1 MPEKLLILGGTME
14 AYELAESLLEKYS
27 PEQLT
32 VISSLAGVT
41 AYPKLPAGEVRIGG
55 FADTYSTVGKPGR
68 NSKLGLQKYL
78 LQEKI
83 SLLVNATHPYAT
95 QISENAAAVATKLGL
110 PYFRL
115 TRPPWVKHSQDQW
128 IEVPNLSA
136 AITYLNSGF
145 LKTNSRLSKQII
157 FLTTGNRGIDLF
169 QQCRKCYFVVRTLEL
184 PESVESG
191 SGNSTWENATYLKA
205 RGPFSLENELRLF
218 QQHGINLLITKNSGG
233 DSTYAKIVAARE
245 LKIPVLM
252 VARPEMNSA
261 DQCWKVDQVMDW
273 IVQNKSE

>member
-1 MPEKLLILGGTME
+1 MPEKLLILGGTRE
-14 AYELAESLLEKYS
+14 AYELAERLVSQFS

-41 AYPKLPAGEVRIGG
+41 ANPKLPAGEVRIGG
-55 FADTYSTVGKPGR
+55 FADTYSTGGKSGR
-68 NSKLGLQKYL
+68 NSKFGLQKYL

-95 QISENAAAVATKLGL
+95 QISENAPAVATELGL

-115 TRPPWVKHSQDQW
+115 ARPPWVKHSQDQW
-128 IEVPNLSA
+128 IEVPDLSA
-136 AITYLNSGF
+136 TVDYLNSGF
-145 LKTNSRLSKQII
+145 LKTNSGLSKQII
-157 FLTTGNRGIDLF
+157 FLTTGNRGIELF
-169 QQCRKCYFVVRTLEL
+169 QQCRKCHFVVRTVEL

-191 SGNSTWENATYLKA
+191 NSSTALKNAIFLQA
-205 RGPFSLENELRLF
+205 RGPFSVVNELSLF

-233 DSTYAKIVAARE
+233 DSTYAKIEAARK

-252 VARPEMNSA
+252 VARPEINSA
-261 DQCWKVDQVMDW
+261 DQCWKVNQVIDW
-273 IVQNKSE
+273 IVQNKSA

>member
-1 MPEKLLILGGTME
+1 ME
-14 AYELAESLLEKYS
+14 AYKLAECLVEQYS

-41 AYPKLPAGEVRIGG
+41 ANPKLPAGEVRIGG
-55 FADTYSTVGKPGR
+55 FADTYSTDGKSGR

-95 QISENAAAVATKLGL
+95 QISENAPAVATELGL

-115 TRPPWVKHSQDQW
+115 TRPPWVKHSHDQW
-128 IEVPNLSA
+128 IEVPDLSA
-136 AITYLNSGF
+136 AIAYLNSGF
-145 LKTNSRLSKQII
+145 LKTNSGLSKQII
-157 FLTTGNRGIDLF
+157 FLTTGNRGIELF
-169 QQCRKCYFVVRTLEL
+169 QQCRKCYFVVRTVEL

-191 SGNSTWENATYLKA
+191 SSNSAWENVTYLKA
-205 RGPFSLENELRLF
+205 RGPFSLENEISLL

-233 DSTYAKIVAARE
+233 DSTYAKIVAARK

-261 DQCWKVDQVMDW
+261 DQCWKVNQVMDW